1 MTGDRDKGAEGTVIL
16 CAANSYE
23 EKYYLNPMFK
33 GLPESIQKEL
43 QIICVLFTEEIG
55 GLFILEFDKEGN
67 LLIRTEAEE
76 IDYMYDEIGAALM
89 VKEIQKQRMELL
101 QSLEL
106 YYKTVI
112 LGIPL
117 EEA

>member
-1 MTGDRDKGAEGTVIL
+1 MTGDLERGAEGKVIL

-23 EKYYLNPMFK
+23 EKYYLNPVFK

-43 QIICVLFTEEIG
+43 QIICVLFTEDIG
-55 GLFILEFDKEGN
+55 GRSDI
-67 LLIRTEAEE
+67 
-76 IDYMYDEIGAALM
+76 MP
-89 VKEIQKQRMELL
+89 QKQRMELL

-112 LGIPL
+112 LGLPL